1 MQLLQQKSE
10 EYSYEENQKIQKKV
24 FIQKARKH
32 IKMTLKAIFG
42 TPWFLIYNEYS
53 FLNRMSVAN

>member
-24 FIQKARKH
+24 LIQKARQR

-42 TPWFLIYNEYS
+42 TP
-53 FLNRMSVAN
+53 